1 MNLRVTTLVTLV
13 EKFSLPK
20 ISFGLIGHM
29 LTEICQSININIGLI
44 VYSAFYAKD
53 AVVFS
58 SNTINKII

>member
-1 MNLRVTTLVTLV
+1 MNLRVTTLVTFV

-29 LTEICQSININIGLI
+29 RTEICQSININTGL
-44 VYSAFYAKD
+44 YLSAFYAKD
-53 AVVFS
+53 AVVSS